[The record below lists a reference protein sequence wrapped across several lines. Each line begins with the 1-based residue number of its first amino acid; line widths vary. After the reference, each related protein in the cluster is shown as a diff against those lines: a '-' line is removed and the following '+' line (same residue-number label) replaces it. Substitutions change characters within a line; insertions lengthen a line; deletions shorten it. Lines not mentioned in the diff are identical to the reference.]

1 VVVGGPQ
8 VKGRD
13 NLAAAVTVHAVDAV
27 GPRQPARPDVVVEG
41 PAQKIPLPA
50 GKLVPLAIS
59 SGTAFY
65 AYHEPMSDLTDA
77 EYNLLL
83 TFRSALRAFM
93 VWSEQEA
100 VKAGLTA
107 QQHQLLLVVRAH
119 NEAASVSDI
128 AAALQIR
135 HHSAVGL
142 VRRAESLHLLERR
155 RDSHDAR
162 VVRLR
167 LTPEA
172 SVVLERLSRAHLAEL
187 QRAAA
192 MLHISEDFLQHLSA
206 DFIERV
212 PEHYT

>member
-1 VVVGGPQ
+1 
-8 VKGRD
+8 
-13 NLAAAVTVHAVDAV
+13 
-27 GPRQPARPDVVVEG
+27 
-41 PAQKIPLPA
+41 
-50 GKLVPLAIS
+50 
-59 SGTAFY
+59 
-65 AYHEPMSDLTDA
+65 MSDLTDA

-83 TFRSALRAFM
+83 TFRSALRTFM
-93 VWSEQEA
+93 AWSEQEA

-119 NEAASVSDI
+119 NGATSIGDI
-128 AAALQIR
+128 ATALQIR

-142 VRRAESLHLLERR
+142 IRRAESMHLLERS
-155 RDSHDAR
+155 RDARDGR

-167 LTPEA
+167 LTPDA
-172 SVVLERLSRAHLAEL
+172 SIVLERLSRAHLAEL

-206 DFIERV
+206 DFIRRV